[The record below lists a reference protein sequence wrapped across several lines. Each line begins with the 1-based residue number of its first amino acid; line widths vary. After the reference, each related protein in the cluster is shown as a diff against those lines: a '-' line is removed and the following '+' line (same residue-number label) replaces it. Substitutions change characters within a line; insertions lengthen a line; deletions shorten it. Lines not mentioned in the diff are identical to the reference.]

1 MNASVMNSTAMNNS
15 VVDNAGVSDYG
26 YASNLAPGTAACTL
40 APAQEQQLLIQ
51 YLPLV
56 KRIVRQLSLQAN
68 QVMDRDDMEQI
79 GLMGLL
85 ESLRRYGQPDE
96 NFAAFAKLRIRG
108 AILDELRRQ
117 DWRPRQ
123 VRQQTHKIRD
133 AIRELSRR
141 LGRVPQDSEVMK
153 CTGLSDKDY
162 QAFLQADACEA
173 IESLDELL
181 LNGPET
187 FSDGG
192 SGLEEREITERLLAQ
207 ALSSLNERERLVLML
222 YYQQELSL
230 KEIALVLDL
239 TDARVC
245 QLSKQAIQKASRFM
259 QEAK

>member
-1 MNASVMNSTAMNNS
+1 MNASVINTPDAMDYS
-15 VVDNAGVSDYG
+15 PGLAAMGAVS
-26 YASNLAPGTAACTL
+26 APTL
-40 APAQEQQLLIQ
+40 APAQEQQLLMQ

-56 KRIVRQLSLQAN
+56 KRVVRQLSLQAN

-141 LGRVPQDSEVMK
+141 LGRVPQDAEVM
-153 CTGLSDKDY
+153 TYIGLSEKDY

-207 ALSSLNERERLVLML
+207 ALSALNERERLVLML

-259 QEAK
+259 RESQ

>member
-1 MNASVMNSTAMNNS
+1 MNASAINTSA
-15 VVDNAGVSDYG
+15 AIDYE
-26 YASNLAPGTAACTL
+26 YPASAATNQTL

-85 ESLRRYGQPDE
+85 ESLRRYGEPDE
-96 NFAAFAKLRIRG
+96 NFAGFAKLRIRG

-133 AIRELSRR
+133 AIRQLSRQ
-141 LGRVPQDSEVMK
+141 LGRVPQDAEVMTF
-153 CTGLSDKDY
+153 TGLSEKEY
-162 QAFLQADACEA
+162 HAFLQADACEA

-187 FSDGG
+187 FTDGS
-192 SGLEEREITERLLAQ
+192 SGLEEREITERILAQ
-207 ALSSLNERERLVLML
+207 ALATLSDRERLVLML

-230 KEIALVLDL
+230 KEIALVLEL

-245 QLSKQAIQKASRFM
+245 QLSKQAIQKASRFLRDV
-259 QEAK
+259 Q

>member
-1 MNASVMNSTAMNNS
+1 MNAHALNTSDGIYEYSSV
-15 VVDNAGVSDYG
+15 
-26 YASNLAPGTAACTL
+26 ASAQTPAFAPV
-40 APAQEQQLLIQ
+40 QEQQLLIQ

-96 NFAAFAKLRIRG
+96 SFAAFAKLRIRG

-141 LGRVPQDSEVMK
+141 LGRVPQDAEVMK
-153 CTGLSDKDY
+153 FTGLSEKDY

-181 LNGPET
+181 LNGPEI
-187 FSDGG
+187 FADSG

-207 ALSSLNERERLVLML
+207 ALSTLNERERLVLML

-259 QEAK
+259 RDAHK